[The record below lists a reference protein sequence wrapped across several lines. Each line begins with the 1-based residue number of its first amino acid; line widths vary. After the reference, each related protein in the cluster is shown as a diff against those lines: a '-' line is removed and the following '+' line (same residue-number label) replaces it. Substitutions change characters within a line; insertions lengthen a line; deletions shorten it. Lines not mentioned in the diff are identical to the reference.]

1 MVNNGIY
8 PLVNVYI
15 TMERSTILNGKI
27 NYKWQ
32 FSIAIYVSLPG
43 GIWIEL
49 CLNSK
54 NVQTW
59 IIWIELAYLFA
70 GYDTSIGYLKN
81 TERWSGNPPWSKGK
95 WCFMDSRGSFFS
107 HLPGELDFIGVAFS
121 FPLPLLLLLPSP
133 SSPRALPEFN
143 WEYQISL
150 GTAGPQL
157 RAPDLTLAVRS
168 GSAHWDLALAV
179 EVQQCPCQ
187 RCQIDYQIER
197 QNRFRQNVR
206 IDAR

>member
-54 NVQTW
+54 NVQT
-59 IIWIELAYLFA
+59 
-70 GYDTSIGYLKN
+70 
-81 TERWSGNPPWSKGK
+81 
-95 WCFMDSRGSFFS
+95 
-107 HLPGELDFIGVAFS
+107 
-121 FPLPLLLLLPSP
+121 
-133 SSPRALPEFN
+133 
-143 WEYQISL
+143 
-150 GTAGPQL
+150 
-157 RAPDLTLAVRS
+157 
-168 GSAHWDLALAV
+168 
-179 EVQQCPCQ
+179 
-187 RCQIDYQIER
+187 
-197 QNRFRQNVR
+197 
-206 IDAR
+206 